1 MRRRAGRIRA
11 QRLARGDRSGRPGP
25 GLAARLI
32 SAQLLVICTAVL
44 TAWVVAAAVGPR
56 IFHGHLNRISH
67 ADSPAQAQF
76 HAEQAFRDASLI
88 STAVAMIAALTV
100 AMAVSSY
107 VTRRISSP
115 VSALATAA
123 EEVAAGH
130 YDVNVPRPA
139 LGVEFQTLARSFTS
153 MANRLQ
159 TVEVTRRRL
168 LADLAH
174 EMRTPVATL
183 DAYLEGIEDGVA
195 KFDVAT
201 SAVLRAQTRRL
212 ARLAEDVTSVSRA
225 EEHQLDLYLT
235 IVWPG
240 HLVAAAV
247 NGAAERYATAG
258 VTLSQ
263 VVEPQIP
270 EVYVDIDRMGQ
281 VLGNLLDNALRHTP
295 PGGEVQVRVWSD
307 RENVR
312 MDVADTGVGLSP
324 EHLLHVFER
333 FYRVDQARDRAHGGS
348 GIGLAIVKAVV
359 EAHGGR
365 VAVSSDGPG
374 SGALFTVILP
384 SAAPRNHDASRSV
397 NRARN
402 QAESNRS

>member
-1 MRRRAGRIRA
+1 MT
-11 QRLARGDRSGRPGP
+11 RGDRTGRPGP

-32 SAQLLVICTAVL
+32 SAQLLVICTAVV

-88 STAVAMIAALTV
+88 STAVALIAALSV

-115 VSALATAA
+115 VSALAAA
-123 EEVAAGH
+123 AQEVAGGH
-130 YDVNVPRPA
+130 YDVRVPRPA

-153 MANRLQ
+153 MAERLQ
-159 TVEVTRRRL
+159 SVEVTRRRL

-183 DAYLEGIEDGVA
+183 DAYLEAIEDGVA
-195 KFDVAT
+195 NLDVAT

-235 IVWPG
+235 LVWPG
-240 HLVAAAV
+240 NLVAAAV
-247 NGAAERYATAG
+247 NAAAERYAAAG
-258 VTLSQ
+258 VTLSH
-263 VVEPQIP
+263 VVAPQSP
-270 EVYVDIDRMGQ
+270 EVHVDIDRMGQ

-295 PGGEVQVRVWSD
+295 AGGQVQVRVSTD
-307 RENVR
+307 LGKVR
-312 MDVADTGVGLSP
+312 IEVADSGVGLSP
-324 EHLLHVFER
+324 EHLAHVFER

-374 SGALFTVILP
+374 RGAVFTVVLP
-384 SAAPRNHDASRSV
+384 AVARSV
-397 NRARN
+397 QRGA
-402 QAESNRS
+402 S